1 MIEKML
7 TAALLYAE
15 RGKPVFPCHS
25 QNKRPLIQGGLL
37 SATTEI
43 DQITAWWGKWPNAM
57 IGVPTG
63 AASGFFV
70 LDVDRPKKE
79 GDPDG
84 LHTITELQ
92 DKHGSLEGFTRQ
104 STPSGGFHY
113 LFKWPADAVI
123 KNSAKKIAPGL
134 DVRGEGGYI
143 VIAPSFN
150 TELGKAYQ
158 WENNVKPADAPQW
171 VLDLIINANKKDR
184 STPPPARRVAV
195 VSSNHPYV
203 LAAFNE
209 EVEKLSTWPSGGR
222 NDALNAAAFSLG
234 TLVGAGALDREQ
246 VISGLYRACEDN
258 GLIAD
263 DGENSFYKSLNS
275 GLEAGMASPREIP
288 ESQFPATPTTAA
300 TAATAATTA
309 DTGETGETGTGESR
323 ILPPPPAVPVEA
335 FPPAIATLLQ
345 EAAKAFTVPLQI
357 PAACMLSFISRLVGR
372 SRLISVKESWVEA
385 ANLWIAVVAQSG
397 MGKSPCMKAFA
408 RPVELLE
415 YEAKRAFDDA
425 YAEYE
430 SDLFQYQAQRSHN
443 AKQLARGKA
452 AEGVSQLMR
461 PDEPTKKQVIVD
473 DSTMESLGNV
483 LRANPKGN
491 VWDKD
496 EIAGLMADADKYNN
510 STGGQR
516 ARLLSAYDCGPW
528 KVERVS
534 DPRRNLYIPKAC
546 VGIFG
551 GIQPGM
557 MSNVFEAGSSGVD
570 EASGFLQRFIF
581 VRAEADAPSYWTEA
595 VFSRES
601 RAMLDQLAAHLWQ
614 WDISYNDKGQEIEAI
629 VPVSRQ
635 AKALFVGWYN
645 SVAEESFLSA
655 NRGLSEKLKAKALRI
670 CLILHCLDAALVG
683 SNGMGVV
690 TEDCM
695 RRALLLTNW
704 VKEQQEQCW
713 RFFSSENKAK
723 QADPIERAIM
733 QVVIEQAGVIESNGW
748 RIKSVDLH
756 SLVEN
761 KMGMKGLP
769 KETVAKAASGLGLG
783 TCFMDRDRARTIQ
796 AEKISAYKHAVVGV
810 VGVVRPTA
818 TRDYTTTPTVVEV
831 LHGVVPPAWATAP
844 TTPDYT
850 PTTPAVADETVVPQ
864 WETTPTTPTTP
875 IPGDSFNFDFNDPN
889 FPDRVVL

>member
-1 MIEKML
+1 MVSKIL
-7 TAALLYAE
+7 TAALAYAE
-15 RGKPVFPCHS
+15 RGKPVFPCHP
-25 QNKRPLIQGGLL
+25 QDKKPLVEGGLH
-37 SATTEI
+37 SATTDA
-43 DQITAWWGKWPNAM
+43 DQIKTWWGKWPNAM

-63 AASGFFV
+63 PASGFFV

-92 DKHGSLEGFTRQ
+92 KKHGFLEGFTRQ

-113 LFKWPADAVI
+113 LFKWPSDAII

-143 VIAPSFN
+143 VITPSFN
-150 TELGKAYQ
+150 TKLGKAYQ
-158 WENNVKPADAPQW
+158 WEVNAKPADAPQW
-171 VLDLIINANKKDR
+171 VFDLIVANNKKER
-184 STPPPARRVAV
+184 STTPPARKVAA
-195 VSSNHPYV
+195 VSSNQPYA

-209 EVEKLSTWPSGGR
+209 EVERLSTWPPGGR
-222 NDALNAAAFSLG
+222 NEALNAAAFSLG

-246 VISGLYRACEDN
+246 VIRGLYHACESN

-263 DGENSFYKSLNS
+263 DGENAFFKTAES
-275 GLEAGMASPREIP
+275 GLEAGMASPRDIP
-288 ESQFPATPTTAA
+288 KRETLNSVNGPAVTNGTNRTNSTEEVPEES
-300 TAATAATTA
+300 
-309 DTGETGETGTGESR
+309 ENR
-323 ILPPPPAVPVEA
+323 ILPPPPPVPLEA
-335 FPPAIATLLQ
+335 FPAPVASMMQ
-345 EAAKAFTVPLQI
+345 EAAAAFSVPLQI
-357 PAACMLSFISRLVGR
+357 PAACMLSFVSRLVGR
-372 SRLISVKESWVEA
+372 SRLISVKESWAES

-425 YAEYE
+425 YSDYE
-430 SDLFQYQAQRSHN
+430 GDLYQYQAQRSHN
-443 AKQLARGKA
+443 AKQQARGKA
-452 AEGVSQLMR
+452 LDDGSPLIR
-461 PDEPTKKQVIVD
+461 PDEPNRKQVIVD
-473 DSTMESLGNV
+473 DSTMESLGNA
-483 LRANPKGN
+483 LRANPKGL

-496 EIAGLMADADKYNN
+496 ELAGLMADADKYSN

-516 ARLLSAYDCGPW
+516 ARLLSSYDCGPW
-528 KVERVS
+528 KVDRVS

-557 MSNVFEAGSSGVD
+557 MSSVFEAGSSGVD

-601 RAMLDQLAAHLWQ
+601 RSMLEQLAAHLWQ
-614 WDISYNDKGQEIEAI
+614 WDITYNDKGQEIDAI

-635 AKALFVGWYN
+635 AKRLFVEWYN
-645 SVAEESFLSA
+645 SVAEESFLSN

-670 CLILHCLDAALVG
+670 CLILHSLDAALVG
-683 SNGMGVV
+683 SDGMSIV

-713 RFFSSENKAK
+713 RFFSADKAK

-733 QVVIEQAGVIESNGW
+733 QVVVEQAGPIESNGW
-748 RIKSVDLH
+748 RIGNSDFFPLIEAKLNMPGLSSV
-756 SLVEN
+756 
-761 KMGMKGLP
+761 KIG
-769 KETVAKAASGLGLG
+769 KAASGLGLPVCWMTSKDKG
-783 TCFMDRDRARTIQ
+783 RTITQ
-796 AEKISAYKHAVVGV
+796 EKISSFKTSVGS
-810 VGVVRPTA
+810 VGSVGYPTD
-818 TRDYTTTPTVVEV
+818 TRVSSGEPTVGNLLVTV
-831 LHGVVPPAWATAP
+831 GRNVPAWAQP
-844 TTPDYT
+844 TDTNGS
-850 PTTPAVADETVVPQ
+850 PTVPLVKKGVAGVAQPTEPTEPTVDS
-864 WETTPTTPTTP
+864 
-875 IPGDSFNFDFNDPN
+875 GDSFNFDFNDPN
-889 FPDRVVL
+889 FPDEVTL